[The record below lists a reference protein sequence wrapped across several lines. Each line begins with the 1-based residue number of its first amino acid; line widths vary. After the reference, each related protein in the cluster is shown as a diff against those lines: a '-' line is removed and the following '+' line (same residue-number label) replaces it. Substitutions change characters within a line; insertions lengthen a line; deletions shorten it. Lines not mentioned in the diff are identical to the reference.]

1 MQCVSNKVLNISYY
15 NCIYIYIYIYIILY
29 IYIYIYAFI
38 YNIYIYIK
46 FDFCRKHGVDL
57 RLIYLSFYQE
67 QFLLSFL
74 IELLSF
80 IFISDE
86 PNNFVRVF
94 CFSFLTSF
102 FVSVCYFYP
111 QGDNENKALVK
122 FLYHFT
128 DYFVL
133 LFFYLC
139 HY

>member
-15 NCIYIYIYIYIILY
+15 NCIYIYIYNSIY

-80 IFISDE
+80 IFISVM
-86 PNNFVRVF
+86 N
-94 CFSFLTSF
+94 LTILSGF
-102 FVSVCYFYP
+102 FV
-111 QGDNENKALVK
+111 
-122 FLYHFT
+122 FLFLLPFLFP
-128 DYFVL
+128 FVISTL
-133 LFFYLC
+133 RVIMRIKLW
-139 HY
+139 